1 MNKTPIRSHYDE
13 IDILRGLAILMVL
26 CYHSILVFP
35 VNLHEITW
43 CKSLHSFLW
52 MIEMPLFFLVSGF
65 CFSYPPAR
73 GDKTVSGRLAP
84 AGSRSNLLARD
95 VKPRM
100 ISYGSYIWKK
110 CKRIL
115 VPHVVFCGLDILMRI
130 LPTGL
135 VNQTGDAST
144 LLKEFFLFGGSDW
157 FLWTLFVLLLIFPL
171 FHWIFSKGILGKEIV
186 ILIVCLLYFLRD
198 FLPNVLLLS
207 TAAEFLPYFFIGY
220 MIRYSGAYETVRQ
233 NLVHPG
239 VVVIA
244 FLSDLLFV
252 MMAFRLQN
260 GQPLLWFEVP
270 MLTRLSGRIEDILG
284 FLIAMNSAV
293 LALKLADLILR
304 GPDPFIRYLDKD
316 ENPLVDK
323 SNNRIFGFFSNCSR
337 YSLQMYL
344 LDGYALVV
352 TRTILVSVL
361 GITNPVVIILGNFI
375 LDTAIVLVISKYIID
390 KVKLFRFLCG
400 LG

>member
-43 CKSLHSFLW
+43 CESLHSFLW
-52 MIEMPLFFLVSGF
+52 MVEMPLFFLVSGF
-65 CFSYPPAR
+65 CFSYPSTHEATNEHR
-73 GDKTVSGRLAP
+73 GALL
-84 AGSRSNLLARD
+84 SNF
-95 VKPRM
+95 
-100 ISYGSYIWKK
+100 GSYLLKK

-157 FLWTLFVLLLIFPL
+157 FLWTLFVLLLFFPL

-244 FLSDLLFV
+244 FLSDLLFG

-270 MLTRLSGRIEDILG
+270 MLTRLSGRIEDVLG

>member
-43 CKSLHSFLW
+43 CESLHSFLW
-52 MIEMPLFFLVSGF
+52 MVEMPLFFLVSGF
-65 CFSYPPAR
+65 CFSYPSAHEATNEHR
-73 GDKTVSGRLAP
+73 GALL
-84 AGSRSNLLARD
+84 SN
-95 VKPRM
+95 
-100 ISYGSYIWKK
+100 YGSYLLKK

-115 VPHVVFCGLDILMRI
+115 IPHVVFCGLDILMRI

-135 VNQTGDAST
+135 VNQTGDATT
-144 LLKEFFLFGGSDW
+144 LLKEFSLFGGSDW
-157 FLWTLFVLLLIFPL
+157 FLWTLFVLFLIYPL

-244 FLSDLLFV
+244 FLSDLLFG

-260 GQPLLWFEVP
+260 GQPLLWFDVP
-270 MLTRLSGRIEDILG
+270 MLTRLSGRIEDMLG
-284 FLIAMNSAV
+284 FLIAINSAV

-304 GPDPFIRYLDKD
+304 GPDPFIRYVDKD